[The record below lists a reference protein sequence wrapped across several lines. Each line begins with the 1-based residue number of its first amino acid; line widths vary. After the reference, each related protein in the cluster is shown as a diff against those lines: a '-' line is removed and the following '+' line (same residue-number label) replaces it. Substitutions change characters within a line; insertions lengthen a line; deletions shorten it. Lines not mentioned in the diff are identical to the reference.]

1 MAQAWRRPTAGLAA
15 YRGGFRY
22 GATHHTG
29 TTHVGLP
36 SMLPSQGPTPRWSL
50 GSATD
55 HAIDLSQHGLDDA
68 FGSSSTQATNS
79 HTSSSHDTRTSLG
92 LHTTETSPRVSLRT
106 VFRLV

>member
-15 YRGGFRY
+15 YLGGFRY

-68 FGSSSTQATNS
+68 FGSSYGFLVNPSPWRQA
-79 HTSSSHDTRTSLG
+79 RKPA
-92 LHTTETSPRVSLRT
+92 E
-106 VFRLV
+106 